1 MLLSRSPS
9 YRARSEKKAKEK
21 KKDAKTT
28 REKKTLF
35 LSFSRRRRRRRF
47 DARVFF
53 STRLVYEFFDGFLTT
68 FFFIF

>member
-1 MLLSRSPS
+1 MRDAPLEISLLP
-9 YRARSEKKAKEK
+9 RALGKKSKRK

-47 DARVFF
+47 DARVFLVRVSF
-53 STRLVYEFFDGFLTT
+53 TNSSTDF
-68 FFFIF
+68 

>member
-21 KKDAKTT
+21 KKEDGKTT
-28 REKKTLF
+28 GEKKALF

-47 DARVFF
+47 DARVFLVRVSF
-53 STRLVYEFFDGFLTT
+53 TNSSTDF
-68 FFFIF
+68 

>member
-1 MLLSRSPS
+1 MLLSRFPS

-47 DARVFF
+47 DARVFLVRVSF
-53 STRLVYEFFDGFLTT
+53 TNSSTDF
-68 FFFIF
+68 